1 MRFNNEDIVLII
13 IYQKRDSENRV
24 KFSDIEEVLPQ
35 EKSQISQALLKLAKK
50 KFITKEP
57 RYIRFKN
64 FQITKEGIVRARQI
78 IATMS
83 NLINL

>member
-1 MRFNNEDIVLII
+1 MLII
-13 IYQKRDSENRV
+13 IYQKRDSENRA
-24 KFSDIEEVLPQ
+24 KFSDIEAVLPQ

-50 KFITKEP
+50 RYITKDP
-57 RYIRFKN
+57 RYVRFKN
-64 FQITKEGIVRARQI
+64 FQITDKGIVRARQT

>member
-1 MRFNNEDIVLII
+1 MLII

-24 KFSDIEEVLPQ
+24 KFSDIEKVLPQ

-50 KFITKEP
+50 KFIAKDP
-57 RYIRFKN
+57 RYVRFMN
-64 FQITKEGIVRARQI
+64 FRITDEGIVRARQI